1 MPMDPMQ
8 QQMMMRMLQSPN
20 GQMPPVPQGQG
31 GVQSGMAIGPGFGGP
46 DMPAGGVGDPMA
58 GGAQPLPM
66 EGPGSAQPLPPYT
79 GGGAPDP
86 LDAGPMGTAPRIN
99 LRGAEQLPP
108 APQRGG
114 SAQPLPADVAPRGIG
129 SSSQMTGQGEEKMR
143 QMQTDP
149 EGRRRLIEALM
160 RAKQQMGF

>member
-20 GQMPPVPQGQG
+20 GQMPPVPQGGQ
-31 GVQSGMAIGPGFGGP
+31 QMGPGIRPSFEGP
-46 DMPAGGVGDPMA
+46 DMQAMGVGDPMG

-86 LDAGPMGTAPRIN
+86 LEAGPMGTAPRFN
-99 LRGAEQLPP
+99 PNGAQPLPP
-108 APQRGG
+108 AQRGG

-129 SSSQMTGQGEEKMR
+129 PSQMTGQGEEKMR